1 MANEPIRAVVVNGN
15 TYELLADSAEV
26 RDLLTA
32 EDNTVFQFVKE
43 GNKYGCRDA
52 NGNFIPFD
60 KVQAG
65 KTATAGTSVKTV
77 TPDGDY
83 DGLASVTIN
92 PTPSQ
97 AKSITAATSAQT
109 VSPDSGKLLSKVT
122 VNPQPHTE
130 TRATVTSNGT
140 IDLGTNHAT
149 RYVPVAVSGVV
160 GDGTIV
166 HRSVHDD
173 HRSGE
178 AVTYTYTAT
187 SAGTYLAI
195 GLEYGGGNPSTT
207 GTITFSTTGI
217 KVSSGDDYY
226 NANGRAVRIA
236 WGVFILASNK
246 SVSATCTAPVG
257 EWPCRCLKVFKV

>member
-1 MANEPIRAVVVNGN
+1 MSGLINYIKKAFKNYPDTTTRI
-15 TYELLADSAEV
+15 SAENLNHLDDGIY
-26 RDLLTA
+26 DLDQQLGTSLVA
-32 EDNTVFQFVKE
+32 EDDLKFNFSKS
-43 GNKYGCRDA
+43 GNKYGYKDS

-60 KVQAG
+60 RVQAS
-65 KTATAGTSVKTV
+65 KTVTASTSTQTV
-77 TPDGDY
+77 TPDTGY
-83 DGLASVTIN
+83 SGIASVIIN
-92 PTPSQ
+92 PQQHTG
-97 AKSITAATSAQT
+97 TSGT
-109 VSPDSGKLLSKVT
+109 MT
-122 VNPQPHTE
+122 N
-130 TRATVTSNGT
+130 NGT
-140 IDLGTNHAT
+140 IDLGVTHNT

-160 GDGTIV
+160 GNGTIV

-207 GTITFSTTGI
+207 GTITFSTTGT

-236 WGVFILASNK
+236 WGVFTLASGK

-257 EWPCRCLKVFKV
+257 EWPCRCLRVFKV